1 MVGLAEIVIIA
12 FPSFVTA
19 SLSFLNFLVFLRN
32 YKQIEETTILH
43 IAVTFLLSML
53 IFIVLFIAVFLPPSV
68 QLQLFLIANVI
79 VWLLFLEIGYSYLS
93 AFLNRSREIE
103 RYLLPIFGA
112 AVGSAILIAIK
123 PDLYLFD
130 ITQDVELFVY
140 IIAFVS
146 LLYTVIRASIR
157 VNLVLDQFEGEEMK
171 LLELSQLVL
180 ILGACCMAFT
190 FITCFG
196 WLVIKGISNF
206 SLEIGTWELID
217 WITYLNVPMYVAIL
231 LGALLR
237 SFRID
242 FEKIDV
248 PTILNVLDSPSES
261 TK

>member
-1 MVGLAEIVIIA
+1 MVGFLEIAILAVPL
-12 FPSFVTA
+12 FLTT

-32 YKQIEETTILH
+32 YKQIEETTLLH
-43 IAVTFLLSML
+43 IAVTFLFSTL
-53 IFIVLFIAVFLPPSV
+53 IFTFLFIAVFLPPSI
-68 QLQLFLIANVI
+68 QLQPFLLANII

-93 AFLNRSREIE
+93 AFLNRSKEIE

-130 ITQDVELFVY
+130 ITLNVELLVY
-140 IIAFVS
+140 ITAFIS
-146 LLYTVIRASIR
+146 LLYTVIRAIIR

-180 ILGACCMAFT
+180 FLGACCMVYT
-190 FITCFG
+190 FFTCFG

-206 SLEIGTWELID
+206 SLEIGTWEIID
-217 WITYLNVPMYVAIL
+217 WITYLNMPMYAAIL